1 MVIIAVIGII
11 MILTTMNLQI
21 SSDTLYTAKYINS
34 IKKKET
40 AYYVAKSAVNST
52 RDYIK
57 ANYSSDPNDLY
68 DSLQSITYIEGLNIG
83 LNIDTGDVK
92 VTIEVQD
99 LERKFCV
106 NSIVEDET
114 HIEYLKRI
122 LNEIGMNNS
131 NVNKIADWIDSDE
144 EMRIDGNEN
153 SIRYGTVKNAKIDS
167 INELNFIDYFK
178 EDIKEFKEKKVE
190 GADNLDYYLSSFG
203 ISYPKININTAN
215 RVLLKS
221 LTDDLTE
228 QEIDNI
234 IENRPIENKNDL
246 INKHILDADKIYKIE
261 KLADY
266 TSKYFQIKANAVYDE
281 EIIIITAVVDKDGS
295 ILFWGVE

>member
-11 MILTTMNLQI
+11 MILTTMNLQV

-40 AYYVAKSAVNST
+40 AYYVAKSAVNSA

-57 ANYSSDPNDLY
+57 VNYSSDPKDLY
-68 DSLQSITYIEGLNIG
+68 DSLQSITYIEG

-221 LTDDLTE
+221 LTDDMTD
-228 QEIDNI
+228 QEVDSI
-234 IENRPIENKNDL
+234 IENRPIKDIYALGEIVGQDSNKRTNID
-246 INKHILDADKIYKIE
+246 N
-261 KLADY
+261 LAGY

-281 EIIIITAVVDKDGS
+281 EIIVITAVIDKDGS

>member
-11 MILTTMNLQI
+11 MILTTMNLQV

-40 AYYVAKSAVNST
+40 AYYVAKSAVNSA

-57 ANYSSDPNDLY
+57 VNYSSDPNDLY
-68 DSLQSITYIEGLNIG
+68 DSLQSITYIEG

-167 INELNFIDYFK
+167 INELNLIDSFK
-178 EDIKEFKEKKVE
+178 DDIKEFKEKKVE

-221 LTDDLTE
+221 LTDDMTD
-228 QEIDNI
+228 QEVDSI
-234 IENRPIENKNDL
+234 IENRPIKDGNDL
-246 INKHILDADKIYKIE
+246 INHCHLDGDKIYNIE

-281 EIIIITAVVDKDGS
+281 EIIIITAVIDKDGS

>member
-1 MVIIAVIGII
+1 
-11 MILTTMNLQI
+11 MILTTMNLQV

-57 ANYSSDPNDLY
+57 ANYSSDPKDLY
-68 DSLQSITYIEGLNIG
+68 DSLQSVTYLEG

-92 VTIEVQD
+92 VTIEIQD
-99 LERKFCV
+99 LERKFSV

-114 HIEYLKRI
+114 HVEYLQRI
-122 LNEIGMNNS
+122 LNEIGMNSS

-144 EMRIDGNEN
+144 EMRIDGNET
-153 SIRYGTVKNAKIDS
+153 SLKYGNVKNSKIDS
-167 INELNFIDYFK
+167 INELNLIDSFK
-178 EDIKEFKEKKVE
+178 DDIKEFREKKVE

-221 LTDDLTE
+221 LTDDMTE
-228 QEIDNI
+228 QEIDSI
-234 IENRPIENKNDL
+234 IENRPIKDGNDL
-246 INKHILDADKIYKIE
+246 INHCHLDADKIYKIE

>member
-11 MILTTMNLQI
+11 MILTTMNLQV

-40 AYYVAKSAVNST
+40 AYYVAKSAVNSA

-57 ANYSSDPNDLY
+57 VNYSSDPNDLY
-68 DSLQSITYIEGLNIG
+68 DSLQSITYIEG

-221 LTDDLTE
+221 LTDDMTD
-228 QEIDNI
+228 QEVDSI
-234 IENRPIENKNDL
+234 IENRPIKDIYALGEIVGQDSNKRTNID
-246 INKHILDADKIYKIE
+246 N
-261 KLADY
+261 LAGY

-281 EIIIITAVVDKDGS
+281 EIIVITAVIDKDGS

>member
-57 ANYSSDPNDLY
+57 ANYSSDPKDLY
-68 DSLQSITYIEGLNIG
+68 DSLQSVTYLEG

-92 VTIEVQD
+92 VTIEIQD
-99 LERKFCV
+99 LERKFSV

-114 HIEYLKRI
+114 HVEYLQRI
-122 LNEIGMNNS
+122 LNEIGMNSS

-144 EMRIDGNEN
+144 EMRIDGNET
-153 SIRYGTVKNAKIDS
+153 SLKYGNVKNSKIDS
-167 INELNFIDYFK
+167 INELNLIDSFK
-178 EDIKEFKEKKVE
+178 DDIKEFREKKVE

-221 LTDDLTE
+221 LTDDMTE
-228 QEIDNI
+228 QEIDSI
-234 IENRPIENKNDL
+234 IENRPIKDGNDL
-246 INKHILDADKIYKIE
+246 INYCHLDGDKIYNIE

-281 EIIIITAVVDKDGS
+281 EIIVITAIVEKDGS

>member
-11 MILTTMNLQI
+11 MILTTMNLQV

-40 AYYVAKSAVNST
+40 AYYVAKSAVNSA

-57 ANYSSDPNDLY
+57 VNYSSDPKDLY
-68 DSLQSITYIEGLNIG
+68 DSLQSITYIEG

-167 INELNFIDYFK
+167 INELNLIDSFK
-178 EDIKEFKEKKVE
+178 DDIKEFREKKVE

-203 ISYPKININTAN
+203 TSYPKININTAN

-221 LTDDLTE
+221 LTDDMTD
-228 QEIDNI
+228 QEVDSI
-234 IENRPIENKNDL
+234 IENRPIKDGNDL
-246 INKHILDADKIYKIE
+246 INHCHLDGDKIYNIE

-281 EIIIITAVVDKDGS
+281 EIIIITAVIDIDKDGS

>member
-11 MILTTMNLQI
+11 MILTTMNLQV

-40 AYYVAKSAVNST
+40 AYYVAKSAVNSA

-57 ANYSSDPNDLY
+57 VNYSSDPKDLY
-68 DSLQSITYIEGLNIG
+68 DSLQSITYIEG

-215 RVLLKS
+215 RVLLQS

>member
-68 DSLQSITYIEGLNIG
+68 DSLQSITYIEG

-221 LTDDLTE
+221 LTDDMTD
-228 QEIDNI
+228 QEVDSI
-234 IENRPIENKNDL
+234 IENRPIKDIYALGEIVGQDSNKRTNID
-246 INKHILDADKIYKIE
+246 N
-261 KLADY
+261 LAGY

-281 EIIIITAVVDKDGS
+281 EIIVITAVIDKDGS

>member
-11 MILTTMNLQI
+11 MILTTMNLQV

-40 AYYVAKSAVNST
+40 AYYVAKSAVNSA

-57 ANYSSDPNDLY
+57 VNYSSDPKDLY
-68 DSLQSITYIEGLNIG
+68 DSLQSITYIEG

>member
-11 MILTTMNLQI
+11 MILTTMNLQV

-40 AYYVAKSAVNST
+40 AYYVAKSAVNSA

-57 ANYSSDPNDLY
+57 VNYSSDPKDLY
-68 DSLQSITYIEGLNIG
+68 DSLQSITYIEG

-114 HIEYLKRI
+114 HTEYLKRI

-221 LTDDLTE
+221 LTDDMTD
-228 QEIDNI
+228 QEVDSI
-234 IENRPIENKNDL
+234 IENRPIKD
-246 INKHILDADKIYKIE
+246 IYA
-261 KLADY
+261 L
-266 TSKYFQIKANAVYDE
+266 
-281 EIIIITAVVDKDGS
+281 
-295 ILFWGVE
+295 

>member
-1 MVIIAVIGII
+1 MCI
-11 MILTTMNLQI
+11 
-21 SSDTLYTAKYINS
+21 
-34 IKKKET
+34 
-40 AYYVAKSAVNST
+40 
-52 RDYIK
+52 RD
-57 ANYSSDPNDLY
+57 
-68 DSLQSITYIEGLNIG
+68 
-83 LNIDTGDVK
+83 
-92 VTIEVQD
+92 
-99 LERKFCV
+99 R
-106 NSIVEDET
+106 
-114 HIEYLKRI
+114 
-122 LNEIGMNNS
+122 
-131 NVNKIADWIDSDE
+131 
-144 EMRIDGNEN
+144 
-153 SIRYGTVKNAKIDS
+153 
-167 INELNFIDYFK
+167 
-178 EDIKEFKEKKVE
+178 KVE

-246 INKHILDADKIYKIE
+246 INKHILDADKIYKID

-281 EIIIITAVVDKDGS
+281 EIIVITAVIDKDGS

>member
-11 MILTTMNLQI
+11 MILTTMNLQV

-57 ANYSSDPNDLY
+57 ANYSSDPKDLY
-68 DSLQSITYIEGLNIG
+68 DSLQSVTYLEG

-92 VTIEVQD
+92 VTIEIQD
-99 LERKFCV
+99 LERKFSV

-114 HIEYLKRI
+114 HVEYLQRI
-122 LNEIGMNNS
+122 LNEIGMNSS

-144 EMRIDGNEN
+144 EMRIDGNET
-153 SIRYGTVKNAKIDS
+153 SLKYGNVKNSKIDS
-167 INELNFIDYFK
+167 INELNLIDSFK
-178 EDIKEFKEKKVE
+178 DDIKEFREKKVE

-221 LTDDLTE
+221 LTDDMTE
-228 QEIDNI
+228 QEIDSI
-234 IENRPIENKNDL
+234 IENRPIKDGNDL
-246 INKHILDADKIYKIE
+246 INHCHLDADKIYKIE

>member
-40 AYYVAKSAVNST
+40 AYYVAKSAVNSA

-57 ANYSSDPNDLY
+57 VNYSSDPKDLY
-68 DSLQSITYIEGLNIG
+68 DSLQSITYIEG

>member
-11 MILTTMNLQI
+11 MILTTMNLHV

-40 AYYVAKSAVNST
+40 AYYVAKSAVNSA

-57 ANYSSDPNDLY
+57 VNYSSDPNDLY
-68 DSLQSITYIEGLNIG
+68 DSLQSITYIEG

-221 LTDDLTE
+221 LTDDMTD
-228 QEIDNI
+228 QEVDSI
-234 IENRPIENKNDL
+234 IENRPIKDIYALGEIVGQDSNKRTNID
-246 INKHILDADKIYKIE
+246 N
-261 KLADY
+261 LAGY

-281 EIIIITAVVDKDGS
+281 EIIVITAVIDKDGS

>member
-1 MVIIAVIGII
+1 
-11 MILTTMNLQI
+11 MNLQV

-40 AYYVAKSAVNST
+40 AYYVAKSAVNSA

-57 ANYSSDPNDLY
+57 VNYSSDPNDLY
-68 DSLQSITYIEGLNIG
+68 DSLQSITYIEG

-221 LTDDLTE
+221 LTDDMTD
-228 QEIDNI
+228 QEVDSI
-234 IENRPIENKNDL
+234 IENRPIKDIYALGEIVGQDSNKRTNID
-246 INKHILDADKIYKIE
+246 N
-261 KLADY
+261 LAGY

-281 EIIIITAVVDKDGS
+281 EIIVITAVVDKDGS

>member
-11 MILTTMNLQI
+11 MILTTMNLQV

-40 AYYVAKSAVNST
+40 AYYVAKSAVNSA

-57 ANYSSDPNDLY
+57 VNYSSDPNDLY
-68 DSLQSITYIEGLNIG
+68 DSLQSITYIEG

-106 NSIVEDET
+106 NSIVEDEI

-221 LTDDLTE
+221 LTDDMTD
-228 QEIDNI
+228 QEVDSI
-234 IENRPIENKNDL
+234 IENRPIKDIYALGEIVGQDSNKRTNID
-246 INKHILDADKIYKIE
+246 N
-261 KLADY
+261 LAGY

-281 EIIIITAVVDKDGS
+281 EIIVITAVVDKDGS